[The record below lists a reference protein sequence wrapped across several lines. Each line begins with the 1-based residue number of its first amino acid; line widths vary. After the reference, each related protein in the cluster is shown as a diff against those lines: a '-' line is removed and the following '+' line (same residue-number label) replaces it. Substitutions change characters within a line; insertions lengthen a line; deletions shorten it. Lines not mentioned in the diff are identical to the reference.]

1 MNPKQSKEILGDRAS
16 WELQN
21 MKRALSKLQI
31 MNTEEENLRLEAVNV
46 ALKELRKARKWT
58 IQANQSE

>member
-46 ALKELRKARKWT
+46 ALKELRKARK
-58 IQANQSE
+58 